1 MDVTNSELQQLPW
14 VQSSPSSHSTLFLS
28 SASGSIEDD
37 DTHPENLSG
46 ASSHEGASSSTAS
59 GQAQQ
64 DSVTLQRFIN
74 DKDAT
79 SHARVHGFPT
89 RTEQPG
95 FTINNLNDIETV
107 LMILDVPGAMSRSAA
122 IYTAGVSSGT
132 LSSVHYVECGCHLGG
147 ATFEH
152 WLDHILDKHLA
163 HAVQGGMTCPLCPE
177 GHLLGDAH
185 NSGDGVALT
194 AMRQR
199 LIHLGVHYPWL
210 SGRCTWPLLVQ
221 DLRS

>member
-1 MDVTNSELQQLPW
+1 MAITNSELQQPL
-14 VQSSPSSHSTLFLS
+14 SPQESLSSHSTLLS
-28 SASGSIEDD
+28 SSAPELLEDD
-37 DTHPENLSG
+37 DTRPVILSG

-74 DKDAT
+74 HEDAA
-79 SHARVHGFPT
+79 SHARVHGLRA

-95 FTINNLNDIETV
+95 FTINNLNDIEAV
-107 LMILDVPGAMSRSAA
+107 LMILDVPGAMTRSTAT
-122 IYTAGVSSGT
+122 YTAGVLSGT
-132 LSSVHYVECGCHLGG
+132 LASVYYVECGCHLGG

-163 HAVQGGMTCPLCPE
+163 HEVQGGITCPLCPE

-185 NSGDGVALT
+185 NSGDGGVRA